1 MVIIKQL
8 QGVPGSPFQGS
19 VSMGEHKDGVEEM
32 KVVYTQ
38 ALSQT
43 RILTQGRQAFSAL
56 YSKDCNNQYFFLA
69 IS

>member
-8 QGVPGSPFQGS
+8 QGVLGSTFQGN
-19 VSMGEHKDGVEEM
+19 VGLGELKDGGEEM

-43 RILTQGRQAFSAL
+43 RILRESRQAFSAL
-56 YSKDCNNQYFFLA
+56 YNKDCDN
-69 IS
+69 

>member
-8 QGVPGSPFQGS
+8 QGVLGSTFQGN
-19 VSMGEHKDGVEEM
+19 VGLGEHKDGGEEM

-43 RILTQGRQAFSAL
+43 RILRESRQAFSAL
-56 YSKDCNNQYFFLA
+56 YNKDYDN
-69 IS
+69 